1 MTSEADHPTSAYPAG
16 GYQSGRLAAD
26 EANGDAAP
34 TDRAASTDR
43 VVAERPV
50 AERPVDGHRA
60 TRAGYTAAP
69 PVAADA
75 AVDEAPVVPR
85 GGASATI
92 ALVFGMLAL
101 VTSISIVGGIVF
113 GLLALI
119 FGVIGSRRAKRGLA
133 YGRGRAIA
141 GILTGL
147 IAIIIAVALGGIAL
161 SIYNT
166 SAGKD
171 LRSCARSAGTN
182 VSQLKACWHQYE
194 NRATK

>member
-26 EANGDAAP
+26 EANADAAP

-50 AERPVDGHRA
+50 AERPVEGHRA

-75 AVDEAPVVPR
+75 AVDEAPVVRR
-85 GGASATI
+85 GGASATA
-92 ALVFGMLAL
+92 ALVFGMIAL
-101 VTSISIVGGIVF
+101 VTSFTVIGGVLF
-113 GLLALI
+113 GLLALA

-133 YGRGRAIA
+133 FGRGRAIA

-147 IAIIIAVALGGIAL
+147 LGLIIAIALVGFGV
-161 SIYNT
+161 SILNT
-166 SAGKD
+166 PAGKD
-171 LRSCARSAGTN
+171 LKNCLSKAGTN
-182 VSQLKACWHQYE
+182 ASAIQTCRQQYDSST
-194 NRATK
+194 NK